1 MTRPSPLVPETTAA
15 STFRMPDDAGVASLD
30 IPGDVYLVRSAKG
43 RRETLVTQYDLTE
56 ADSVVG
62 NDVTPSWS
70 DPDVL
75 VEAYRLGPLVDTCEQ
90 MLRALFGDSSSIRPG
105 IERDPDSAAPSLVLW
120 LDVPRSERHL
130 RHEFLSRYARETIIP
145 GGAPVPVL
153 LWEYH
158 DAVHS

>member
-1 MTRPSPLVPETTAA
+1 MTSPSLSLPETAV
-15 STFRMPDDAGVASLD
+15 STPQMPDEAGVVSLD
-30 IPGDVYLVRSAKG
+30 IPVDSYLVRSAKG
-43 RRETLVTQYDLTE
+43 QRETVVTQYDLSV
-56 ADSVVG
+56 ADSVTG
-62 NDVTPSWS
+62 NDVIPSWS

-75 VEAYRLGPLVDTCEQ
+75 VEAYRLGPLVDTCDQ

-105 IERDPDSAAPSLVLW
+105 IERDPDSATPSLVLW
-120 LDVPRSERHL
+120 LDVPRSARRL

-145 GGAPVPVL
+145 EGAPVPVL

>member
-1 MTRPSPLVPETTAA
+1 MTSPSLPLPETAVSTPQTPDEAA
-15 STFRMPDDAGVASLD
+15 VVSLD
-30 IPGDVYLVRSAKG
+30 IPGDAYLVRSGKG
-43 RRETLVTQYDLTE
+43 RRETIVTQYDLTV
-56 ADSVVG
+56 ADSAVG
-62 NDVTPSWS
+62 SGVTPSWS

-90 MLRALFGDSSSIRPG
+90 ILRKLFGDSSSIRPG

-145 GGAPVPVL
+145 EGAPVPVI